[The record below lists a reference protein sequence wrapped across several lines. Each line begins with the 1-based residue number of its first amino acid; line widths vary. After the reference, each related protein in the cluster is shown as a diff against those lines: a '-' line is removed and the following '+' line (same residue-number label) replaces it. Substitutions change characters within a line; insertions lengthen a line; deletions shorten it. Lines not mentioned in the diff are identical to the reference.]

1 MKRATPHRD
10 ATRAFASLLVLEGL
24 AACAAAPLVANQPR
38 TVAAMPLP
46 PFEIREECV
55 RLVQGDRLDYSFAAT
70 DSVAFEIRYR
80 ESDAVIA
87 PIVREGSVGDSGV
100 FVARVTRIY
109 CLAWEAGPGGALV
122 DYRLQLRP
130 AAP

>member
-1 MKRATPHRD
+1 MTRTAGRD
-10 ATRAFASLLVLEGL
+10 AVRAVASLLVLEGL
-24 AACAAAPLVANQPR
+24 AACTTAPLAPDQPR
-38 TVAAMPLP
+38 VVAAMPLP
-46 PFEIREECV
+46 PFEIRDECV
-55 RLVQGDRLDYSFAAT
+55 RLSAGDRLHYEFAAT
-70 DSVAFEIRYR
+70 GPVAFDIRYR
-80 ESDAVIA
+80 EGDAVIA

-100 FVARVTRIY
+100 FVARVTRTY